1 MDIQRAAKKIA
12 QAKHLVI
19 STGAGV
25 SAESGVPTFR
35 DALDGL
41 WAKYDPQ
48 MLATPQAFRANPKL
62 VWDWYWYRRELVEK
76 TRPNPGHYA
85 IAALEKL
92 LPEVTLITQNV
103 DHHHQQAGNKNI
115 ITLHGSLFAYKCANN
130 CQGEPTSVEV
140 SRLTWKP
147 EDAPPTCPYC
157 GKGKVRPD
165 VVWFGEALPEANLRR
180 AFELAR
186 TCDVMLLVGTS
197 NVVYPAARL
206 PIEALY
212 QGAFV
217 IEINSNPTDLT
228 PRMSVFLQGKSG
240 DILPQLVE
248 AVREELGA
256 E

>member
-1 MDIQRAAKKIA
+1 MDIQQAAKRVA
-12 QAKHLVI
+12 QAKKLVI

-35 DALDGL
+35 DALEGL
-41 WAKYDPQ
+41 WSKYDPQ

-76 TRPNPGHYA
+76 TQPNPGHYA
-85 IAALEKL
+85 LADLENL
-92 LPEVTLITQNV
+92 LPDVTLITQNV
-103 DHHHQQAGNKNI
+103 DNHHQQAGSKNI
-115 ITLHGSLFAYKCANN
+115 VTLHGSLFAYKCADN
-130 CQGEPTSVEV
+130 CRGELTPVDLTH
-140 SRLTWKP
+140 LTWQ
-147 EDAPPTCPYC
+147 DTPPTCPHC

-165 VVWFGEALPEANLRR
+165 VVWFGEALPEANLSR

-186 TCDVMLLVGTS
+186 TCDVMILVGTS

-217 IEINSNPTDLT
+217 IEVNPTPTELT

-240 DILPQLVE
+240 EILPQVVE
-248 AVREELGA
+248 AVRRELGVG
-256 E
+256 